1 MPEISYP
8 PTKSRFLFFHLL
20 APLLSKEPFLDA
32 SAALERYGKTRTSHT
47 DCAYRQQGQT
57 P

>member
-20 APLLSKEPFLDA
+20 APLLSKEP
-32 SAALERYGKTRTSHT
+32 SSTRQRLSKDTVKQEPLT
-47 DCAYRQQGQT
+47 LIAQGQT